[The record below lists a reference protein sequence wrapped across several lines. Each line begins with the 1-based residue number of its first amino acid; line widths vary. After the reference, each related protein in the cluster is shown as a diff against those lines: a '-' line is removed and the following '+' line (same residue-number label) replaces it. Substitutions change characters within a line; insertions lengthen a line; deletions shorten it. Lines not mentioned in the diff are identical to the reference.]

1 MTSFNAIKLATG
13 RNLSKGILLVQK
25 FSPEILTGLGVV
37 TAVASG
43 VMLVKATL
51 NAEPIIDRHAEKM
64 ETLNEIYHDLDVKTE
79 EAERAYIQDKTQVF
93 VRTTLDFVKLYGPAV
108 TMGALSI
115 GSFIGAHGIMR
126 KRNVALV
133 AAYKV
138 MEESFSEYRSRV
150 AAELGEEAELDI
162 LTSNMTKDVVT
173 VDDEGKE
180 VTETV
185 VHDGTSPYAK
195 FFSELNPNWS
205 KDPESNLFFLKSQE
219 NYYNHKLSTVG
230 YVFLSDVYK
239 SLGIAETP
247 ASRIVGWMYK
257 DGQGDGYIDFGVT
270 ALRNEK
276 AVNHTTS
283 RADGTYLLDFN
294 VDGVIYE
301 QI

>member
-1 MTSFNAIKLATG
+1 MTTFNAIKLATG
-13 RNLSKGILLVQK
+13 RNLSKGLLLVQK
-25 FSPEILTGLGVV
+25 FSPEILTGVGVV

-51 NAEPIIDRHAEKM
+51 KVEPIIDRHAESM
-64 ETLNEIYHDLDVKTE
+64 ETVNELYESVNEKTE
-79 EAERAYIQDKTQVF
+79 EVERAYIQDKTQVF

-115 GSFIGAHGIMR
+115 GSFVGAHGIMR

-150 AAELGEEAELDI
+150 AAELGEDAEIDI
-162 LTSNMTKDVVT
+162 LSSNMTKEVV
-173 VDDEGKE
+173 VADDEGKE
-180 VTETV
+180 IKETV
-185 VHDGTSPYAK
+185 IHDGASPYAK

-219 NYYNHKLSTVG
+219 NYFNHKLSVTG

-239 SLGIAETP
+239 ALGIAETP
-247 ASRIVGWMYK
+247 ASRIVGWIYK

-270 ALRNEK
+270 TLRNEM
-276 AVNHTTS
+276 AINHTTS
-283 RADGTYLLDFN
+283 RADGSYLLDFN